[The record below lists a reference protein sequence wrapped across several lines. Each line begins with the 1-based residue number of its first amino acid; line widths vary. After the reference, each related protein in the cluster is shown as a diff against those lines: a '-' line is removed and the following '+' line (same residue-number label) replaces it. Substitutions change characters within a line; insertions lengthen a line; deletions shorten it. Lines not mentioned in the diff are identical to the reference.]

1 MTQTGKR
8 KMALRAA
15 RMSATIRFP
24 VPLYERVNA
33 AAQAAGV
40 NHNEWLIT
48 VAEAM
53 LAAVERKEATAP
65 AQQ

>member
-1 MTQTGKR
+1 
-8 KMALRAA
+8 
-15 RMSATIRFP
+15 MSATIRFP